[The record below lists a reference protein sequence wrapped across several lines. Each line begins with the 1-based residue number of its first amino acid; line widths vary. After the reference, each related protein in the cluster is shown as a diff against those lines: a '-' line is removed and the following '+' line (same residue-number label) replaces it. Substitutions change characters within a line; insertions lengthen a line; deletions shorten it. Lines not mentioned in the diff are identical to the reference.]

1 MSTSSDS
8 NSDSTNDANK
18 PNDANKEKADEKDN
32 DNTKESTPEAAPTT
46 SGGYSAGGVADAAV
60 GLPQTGNVRIQ
71 KSSMVGAGLVVTT
84 LTAMGFAK
92 FRKK

>member
-8 NSDSTNDANK
+8 NSDST
-18 PNDANKEKADEKDN
+18 NDANKEKADEKDN